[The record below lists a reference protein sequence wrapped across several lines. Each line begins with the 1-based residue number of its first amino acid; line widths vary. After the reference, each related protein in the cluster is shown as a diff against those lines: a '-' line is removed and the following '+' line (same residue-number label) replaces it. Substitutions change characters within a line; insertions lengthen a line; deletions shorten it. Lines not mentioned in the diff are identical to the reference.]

1 MELNEIIDVNTIK
14 VNMRAETK
22 DEALK
27 VLSDQLLSNGY
38 ISELDG
44 FIKDIYSR
52 ESEGKTGIGNFIAI
66 PHGKSSYVDK
76 IGIAIGIND
85 REIPWESL
93 DGKGVKGV
101 ILFAV
106 GNDNDGA
113 NNHLKLLSLF
123 ARKLGNDQ
131 VVSNLLDAKS
141 ADDVVQAFA

>member
-141 ADDVVQAFA
+141 ADDVVRAFA